1 MQNEYLV
8 IKWDWIEETLT
19 DEELDTFY
27 SLISVVTEDK
37 PECDYLVVNSQ
48 EPYAEEVDSM
58 IKRGKGSTKGKGV
71 VTKSYLLKELKE
83 LTEADPELAH
93 GEADELLIN
102 YINDAEIEKAFD
114 EVPKWYS

>member
-1 MQNEYLV
+1 MFNEYLV
-8 IKWDWIEETLT
+8 IKWDWIEEALT
-19 DEELDTFY
+19 DDQLDTLY
-27 SLISVVTEDK
+27 SLISVATDNK
-37 PECDYLVVNSQ
+37 PECDYYVVNSK
-48 EPYAEEVDSM
+48 EPYAEEVESM
-58 IKRGKGSTKGKGV
+58 IKKGKGSNKGKGV